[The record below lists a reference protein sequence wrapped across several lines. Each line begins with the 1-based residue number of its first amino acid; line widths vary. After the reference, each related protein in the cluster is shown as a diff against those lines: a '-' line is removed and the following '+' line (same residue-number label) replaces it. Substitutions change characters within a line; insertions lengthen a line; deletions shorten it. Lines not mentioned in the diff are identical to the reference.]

1 MNERIM
7 KYQQILVEEYKR
19 LHPTEVENLTD
30 KEVALMNPI
39 TSADIEMFLSVD
51 LMHIKGEIN
60 ELLDEISDN
69 EKVIKDDKTYS
80 DLKKECRDENRE
92 FHLRIQ
98 SLKKDYEEIEQIYRS
113 VVKNEYNYSF
123 YTIKNYKLDLTLF
136 FDFLNKSNINYLYL
150 NKDNVLAYLKY
161 LDKMN
166 LKNSTISRRISAL
179 RTFYN
184 YLMNEG
190 LINSNIFLNVKNPK
204 LEKKLPNYL
213 NYTEMEELLESIDIK
228 TDEGLKRRLLIEM
241 FYSTG
246 CRVSEIINIKVKDI
260 DFLNKK
266 IRIMGK
272 GSKDRIVYYG
282 DYAKKYLDKYLSKGL
297 DKDYLFVNKHGDK
310 YTVEEIELI
319 VKDIMKHLS
328 IKTHVT
334 PHTLRHTFAT
344 HLLNNG
350 ADIRSVQELLGH
362 SNLST
367 TGIYTHVSSDRLKE
381 VYFKTFKR

>member
-1 MNERIM
+1 M
-7 KYQQILVEEYKR
+7 
-19 LHPTEVENLTD
+19 
-30 KEVALMNPI
+30 
-39 TSADIEMFLSVD
+39 
-51 LMHIKGEIN
+51 
-60 ELLDEISDN
+60 
-69 EKVIKDDKTYS
+69 
-80 DLKKECRDENRE
+80 KKEEVLDN
-92 FHLRIQ
+92 FFKV
-98 SLKKDYEEIEQIYRS
+98 LKS
-113 VVKNEYNYSF
+113 EYNYSF

-213 NYTEMEELLESIDIK
+213 NYTEMEELLESIDIS

-272 GSKDRIVYYG
+272 GSKERIVYYG

-297 DKDYLFVNKHGDK
+297 NKDYLFVNKHGDK

>member
-1 MNERIM
+1 M
-7 KYQQILVEEYKR
+7 
-19 LHPTEVENLTD
+19 
-30 KEVALMNPI
+30 
-39 TSADIEMFLSVD
+39 
-51 LMHIKGEIN
+51 
-60 ELLDEISDN
+60 
-69 EKVIKDDKTYS
+69 
-80 DLKKECRDENRE
+80 KKEEVLDNY
-92 FHLRIQ
+92 FKV
-98 SLKKDYEEIEQIYRS
+98 LKS
-113 VVKNEYNYSF
+113 EYNYSD

-136 FDFLNKSNINYLYL
+136 FDFLNKSNVKYLYL

-213 NYTEMEELLESIDIK
+213 NYTEMEELLESIDIS

-272 GSKDRIVYYG
+272 GSKERIVYYG
-282 DYAKKYLDKYLSKGL
+282 DYAKKYLDKYLSKGM

>member
-1 MNERIM
+1 M
-7 KYQQILVEEYKR
+7 
-19 LHPTEVENLTD
+19 
-30 KEVALMNPI
+30 
-39 TSADIEMFLSVD
+39 
-51 LMHIKGEIN
+51 
-60 ELLDEISDN
+60 
-69 EKVIKDDKTYS
+69 
-80 DLKKECRDENRE
+80 KKEEVLDN
-92 FHLRIQ
+92 FFKV
-98 SLKKDYEEIEQIYRS
+98 LKS
-113 VVKNEYNYSF
+113 EYNYSF

-213 NYTEMEELLESIDIK
+213 NYTEMEELLESIDIS

-272 GSKDRIVYYG
+272 GSKERIVYYG